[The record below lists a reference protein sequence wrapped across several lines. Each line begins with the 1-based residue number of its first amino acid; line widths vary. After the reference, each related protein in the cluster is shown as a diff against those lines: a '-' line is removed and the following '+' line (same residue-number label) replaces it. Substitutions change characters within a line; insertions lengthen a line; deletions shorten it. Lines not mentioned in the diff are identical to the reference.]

1 MQIDST
7 VIRHKKSESLHLATE
22 FSNNIS
28 MPRGNLTSASIVV
41 TDLIALFFSVGLTV
55 FVRLMLAE
63 NYNFLEYLRLWPMIG
78 VFILAFALAGLYP
91 GVPMNPINEL
101 RKVFIAVTV
110 VFLIFAVFIFL
121 SHTDTTWSRGIFM
134 IACPISAVT
143 VVLFRSGLRHGL
155 ARKTWWG
162 VPAVVLGGGQAGR
175 TVVETLAK
183 SPWIGLKIV
192 AVLNESDAEFQSC
205 NAQND
210 LVSKELDTVDRLIKN
225 GRVNYAIV
233 AMPSSARQE
242 LDQVLALY
250 ADKFHH
256 IIIVPDLFGVSSLW
270 VTAQDIGGMLGL
282 EIRQALLKSWP
293 RVLKRMLDLMITIA
307 GGLFLLP
314 LCLLIYLAIKF
325 ASSGP
330 AVYGQ
335 KRIGQ
340 DGRRFTVWKF
350 RTMVNGADEALQQ
363 HFASNNHLKE
373 EWQSNHK
380 LRNDPRVTAIG
391 RMLRHTSLDELPQ
404 LWNVIIGEMSLV
416 GPRPIVD
423 AEVCKYGR
431 RFQLY
436 CKVRPGIT
444 GLWQVSGRN
453 DTGYDKRVQLDEYYV
468 RNWSVWLDLYL
479 LARTLTSI
487 IRCAGA
493 Y

>member
-1 MQIDST
+1 M
-7 VIRHKKSESLHLATE
+7 
-22 FSNNIS
+22 
-28 MPRGNLTSASIVV
+28 
-41 TDLIALFFSVGLTV
+41 
-55 FVRLMLAE
+55 
-63 NYNFLEYLRLWPMIG
+63 
-78 VFILAFALAGLYP
+78 
-91 GVPMNPINEL
+91 
-101 RKVFIAVTV
+101 
-110 VFLIFAVFIFL
+110 
-121 SHTDTTWSRGIFM
+121 
-134 IACPISAVT
+134 
-143 VVLFRSGLRHGL
+143 
-155 ARKTWWG
+155 
-162 VPAVVLGGGQAGR
+162 
-175 TVVETLAK
+175 
-183 SPWIGLKIV
+183 
-192 AVLNESDAEFQSC
+192 
-205 NAQND
+205 
-210 LVSKELDTVDRLIKN
+210 
-225 GRVNYAIV
+225 
-233 AMPSSARQE
+233 
-242 LDQVLALY
+242 
-250 ADKFHH
+250 
-256 IIIVPDLFGVSSLW
+256 
-270 VTAQDIGGMLGL
+270 TAQDIGGMLGL

-293 RVLKRMLDLMITIA
+293 RFLKRMLDLMITIA

-325 ASSGP
+325 TSSGP